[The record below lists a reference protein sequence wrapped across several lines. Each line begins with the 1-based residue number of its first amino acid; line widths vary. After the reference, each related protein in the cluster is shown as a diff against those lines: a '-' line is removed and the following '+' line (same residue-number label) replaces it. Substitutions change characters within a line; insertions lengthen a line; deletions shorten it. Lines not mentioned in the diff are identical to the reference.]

1 MGTDRTKRELAVI
14 LHADVAGYSELM
26 ERDEDRTHQLVNVCF
41 DRLEECVLRFSGSVC
56 EKRGDALLARFEQP
70 SDGLGA
76 AIMYQLDAK
85 EQGSRLDDDVRPKLR
100 IGINLGEVIADR
112 GTIWGPGVN
121 LTQRVEQLS
130 EPGGVCVSSTFF
142 EAVSKSLPVDYADL
156 GVLRVKESDVH
167 AYAASLRAGETI
179 APSSQTK
186 SSVREPPTRPKKPSI
201 AVLPFRSLSG
211 DEAVRFI
218 GAGLTDDLTILL
230 ARVPGFFVVS
240 RDSAET
246 YDAQQED
253 MAQIASSLGVRYLVT
268 GRIRGAGDRLRVTT
282 ELVDVDSGET
292 LWRQNFDQR
301 SAEDILDLQ
310 SDIAREITKC
320 IEPELA
326 RAEFSRVERQSHAH
340 LGAWDLYHQAHGL
353 MIVKG
358 LGVENIK
365 KAIDLLRKAI
375 ELNPEFALAH
385 AYLTLMYAF
394 SNVLNID
401 VGEGDIP
408 VKAMESLNRA
418 LELDGR
424 DATVLGYTGCALCD
438 LRHHQRGVDL
448 LEKAVQLDPSNAQ
461 AQAALGAGLLSSG
474 VAEKGIEHLRLG
486 IRLSPL
492 DERAAFW
499 GTLLARALFRIGR
512 SDEAVLEAK
521 RACQHSDT
529 VAAARVVLAVIEL
542 ERGNMRFAKAAFEEA
557 KRIEP
562 SITECTIQP
571 MVGKRGLQA
580 LRQAGLLT

>member
-1 MGTDRTKRELAVI
+1 MGTERTKRELAVI
-14 LHADVAGYSELM
+14 LHADVAGYSALM
-26 ERDEDRTHQLVNVCF
+26 ERDEDLTHQLVTECF
-41 DRLEECVLRFSGSVC
+41 DRLEDCVRRFGGSVC

-76 AIMYQLDAK
+76 ALMYQLDAK
-85 EQGSRLDDDVRPKLR
+85 AQPSRLDDDVRPELR

-130 EPGGVCVSSTFF
+130 EPGGVCVSATVY
-142 EAVSKSLPVDYADL
+142 EAVSKSLLIDYVDL
-156 GVLRVKESDVH
+156 GVRQVKESDVH
-167 AYAASLRAGETI
+167 AHAAYLRTGETI
-179 APSSQTK
+179 APNDRTK
-186 SSVREPPTRPKKPSI
+186 SSVREPPTRPEKPSI

-218 GAGLTDDLTILL
+218 GAGLTDDVTILL

-246 YDAQQED
+246 YDARQDD
-253 MAQIASSLGVRYLVT
+253 MAQVASSLGVRYLVT
-268 GRIRGAGDRLRVTT
+268 GRIRGAGDHLRVTT

-301 SAEDILDLQ
+301 TAEDILDLQ
-310 SDIAREITKC
+310 SDIAREITKR

-326 RAEFSRVERQSHAH
+326 RAEFSRVERQPHAH

-358 LGVENIK
+358 LAAENIK
-365 KAIDLLRKAI
+365 KAIDLLRQAI

-394 SNVLNID
+394 SNVLNVD
-401 VGEGDIP
+401 VGEGDLPI
-408 VKAMESLNRA
+408 KAMESLNRA
-418 LELDGR
+418 LELDRR
-424 DATVLGYTGCALCD
+424 DATVLGFTGCALCD
-438 LRHHQRGVDL
+438 LHHHQRGVDL
-448 LEKAVQLDPSNAQ
+448 LEQAVQIDPSNAL
-461 AQAALGAGLLSSG
+461 AQAALGAGLVSSG
-474 VAEKGIEHLRLG
+474 AAERGIEHLRLG

-512 SDEAVLEAK
+512 IDEAVVEAK

-542 ERGNMRFAKAAFEEA
+542 ERGDMRSATESFEEA
-557 KRIEP
+557 KRIDP
-562 SITECTIQP
+562 SIGEHTIRP
-571 MVGKRGLQA
+571 LVGKRGIQS
-580 LRQAGLLT
+580 LRQADLLA